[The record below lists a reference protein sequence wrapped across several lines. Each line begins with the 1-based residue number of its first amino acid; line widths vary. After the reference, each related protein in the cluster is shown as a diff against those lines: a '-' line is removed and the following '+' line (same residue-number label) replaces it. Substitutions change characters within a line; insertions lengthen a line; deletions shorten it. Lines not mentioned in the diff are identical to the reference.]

1 MARVWSGIYL
11 LDGVEYIFH
20 SKKDLSAA
28 KNYDVEVSETQE
40 MHNKKSRI
48 LASNDFFPV
57 KLHEEHLCW
66 AFFLHQ
72 PILGSLRIKM
82 QNTYLSYNKDLV
94 DEDSFYRN
102 NLMSRLL

>member
-48 LASNDFFPV
+48 LASNDFFPSQIARRTPLLSIFPAPTNSWV
-57 KLHEEHLCW
+57 T
-66 AFFLHQ
+66 
-72 PILGSLRIKM
+72 
-82 QNTYLSYNKDLV
+82 QN
-94 DEDSFYRN
+94 
-102 NLMSRLL
+102 

>member
-48 LASNDFFPV
+48 LASNDFF
-57 KLHEEHLCW
+57 
-66 AFFLHQ
+66 
-72 PILGSLRIKM
+72 S
-82 QNTYLSYNKDLV
+82 
-94 DEDSFYRN
+94 
-102 NLMSRLL
+102 

>member
-82 QNTYLSYNKDLV
+82 QNTYLSSKVNAI
-94 DEDSFYRN
+94 
-102 NLMSRLL
+102 

>member
-20 SKKDLSAA
+20 SKKDLSAT

-48 LASNDFFPV
+48 LASNDFF
-57 KLHEEHLCW
+57 
-66 AFFLHQ
+66 
-72 PILGSLRIKM
+72 S
-82 QNTYLSYNKDLV
+82 
-94 DEDSFYRN
+94 
-102 NLMSRLL
+102 